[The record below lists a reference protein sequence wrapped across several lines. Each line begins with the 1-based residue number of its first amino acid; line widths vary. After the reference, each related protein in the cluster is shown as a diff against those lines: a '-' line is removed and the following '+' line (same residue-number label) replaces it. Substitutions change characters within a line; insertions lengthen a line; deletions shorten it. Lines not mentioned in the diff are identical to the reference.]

1 MNKKVMGTV
10 ISVVFI
16 ALLIFI
22 TVKTNFTTNKASDE
36 LEEYPSGLIEDLPE
50 DRVDTSLDYDA
61 GLEIGQMAPDFEL
74 PQLTGGTV
82 RLSEY
87 RGKTVVLN
95 FWASWCPPCRIEMPF
110 MENYYQEYKGAEN
123 VEILAVNMTELER
136 GSREKV
142 DEFVA
147 EHELTF
153 PILMDEVSAVMNL
166 YKVMIYPTTYI
177 INAEGKITDKVMV
190 SMDEKYLKELVDNSQ

>member
-1 MNKKVMGTV
+1 MSKRVLGTV
-10 ISVVFI
+10 ISVIFI
-16 ALLIFI
+16 AILIFI
-22 TVKTNFTTNKASDE
+22 TVKTNFTSKDATNE
-36 LEEYPSGLIEDLPE
+36 FEEYPSGLIEDLPE

-74 PQLTGGTV
+74 PTLKDGTV
-82 RLSEY
+82 SLSDY

-110 MENYYQEYKGAEN
+110 MENYYQEYKDAEN

-147 EHELTF
+147 EHQLTF
-153 PILMDEVSAVMNL
+153 PILMDELSAVMNL

-177 INAEGKITDKVMV
+177 INSEGMITDKVMV
-190 SMDEKYLKELVDNSQ
+190 SMDEEYLMELVDNSQ